1 MSDSD
6 SSSAKSK
13 KGRKKEAKRVRE
25 NSTSDESII
34 DKNPVKKGRT
44 NGGSFKNADGDEMF
58 ELGKMRF
65 VTVRSFKGKSL
76 IDIREYYQDKGSGE
90 LKPGRKGISLSGE
103 QYQRLKAIMSDIDE
117 KLSSA

>member
-6 SSSAKSK
+6 SSSAKNK
-13 KGRKKEAKRVRE
+13 KKRPKETKR

-34 DKNPVKKGRT
+34 DKTPVKKGKS
-44 NGGSFKNADGDEMF
+44 NDGGFKNADGEEMF

-65 VTVRSFKGKSL
+65 VTVRSFKGKAL

-103 QYQRLKAIMSDIDE
+103 QYQRLKAIMGDIDE
-117 KLSSA
+117 KLNNA